1 MKPALFDGRGKVVLV
16 TGAAGGIGRET
27 VRLAR
32 ASGAKVA
39 AFDLARR
46 GLPREARDVLA
57 MTGDA
62 AAEADVRALVRETV
76 KRFGRID
83 AVVSAVGVVGAGRL
97 DAMPLDEWHRLLDIN
112 LTSAFLLCRETW
124 RPLKRARGAVVLF
137 SSTNGRNGGS
147 HLSGAAYAVAKAGI
161 VNLGRYLAL
170 EWAPQGIRV
179 NTVAPGPI
187 DTPMVTGGRLSPA
200 ELARLPTVVPLGR
213 IGEPR
218 HVAHAIE
225 YLLHP
230 DADFVTGT
238 VMHVSGGLVM
248 G

>member
-161 VNLGRYLAL
+161 VNLTRYLAR
-170 EWAPQGIRV
+170 EWAPDGVRV
-179 NTVAPGPI
+179 NCIAPGPV
-187 DTPMVTGGRLSPA
+187 DTPMVGRLTREQHA
-200 ELARLPTVVPLGR
+200 ALKKAIPLGR
-213 IGEPR
+213 YATAAE
-218 HVAHAIE
+218 VAATVAFLCSPHA
-225 YLLHP
+225 
-230 DADFVTGT
+230 ASMTGT
-238 VMHVSGGLVM
+238 CINVSGGMVLD
-248 G
+248 

>member
-46 GLPREARDVLA
+46 GLPRESRDVLA

-62 AAEADVRALVRETV
+62 AAEADVRALVRDTV

-97 DAMPLDEWHRLLDIN
+97 DAMPLAEWHRLLDIN

-124 RPLKRARGAVVLF
+124 RPLKRARGSVVLF

-161 VNLGRYLAL
+161 VNLTRYLAR
-170 EWAPQGIRV
+170 EWAPGGVRV
-179 NTVAPGPI
+179 NCIAPGPV
-187 DTPMVTGGRLSPA
+187 DTPMVGRLTPGQHA
-200 ELARLPTVVPLGR
+200 ALKKAIPLGR
-213 IGEPR
+213 YATAAE
-218 HVAHAIE
+218 VAATVAF
-225 YLLHP
+225 LCSP
-230 DADFVTGT
+230 NAASMTGT
-238 VMHVSGGLVM
+238 CINVSGGMVLD
-248 G
+248 

>member
-1 MKPALFDGRGKVVLV
+1 MKPALFDGRGRVVLV

-27 VRLAR
+27 VRLAH

-57 MTGDA
+57 VTGDA

-97 DAMPLDEWHRLLDIN
+97 DAMPLAEWHRLLDIN
-112 LTSAFLLCRETW
+112 LTSAFLLCREAW
-124 RPLKRARGAVVLF
+124 RPLKRARGSVVLF

-161 VNLGRYLAL
+161 VNLTRYMAR
-170 EWAPQGIRV
+170 EWAPDGVRV
-179 NTVAPGPI
+179 NCIAPGPV
-187 DTPMVTGGRLSPA
+187 DTPMVGRLTREQHA
-200 ELARLPTVVPLGR
+200 ALKKAIPLGR
-213 IGEPR
+213 YATAAE
-218 HVAHAIE
+218 VAATVAF
-225 YLLHP
+225 LCSP
-230 DADFVTGT
+230 NAASMTGT
-238 VMHVSGGLVM
+238 CINVSGGMVLD
-248 G
+248 

>member
-62 AAEADVRALVRETV
+62 AAEADVRALVRESV

-97 DAMPLDEWHRLLDIN
+97 DAMPLAEWHRLLDTN

-124 RPLKRARGAVVLF
+124 RPLKRARGSVVLF

-161 VNLGRYLAL
+161 VNLTRYLAR
-170 EWAPQGIRV
+170 EWAPDGVRV
-179 NTVAPGPI
+179 NCIAPGPV
-187 DTPMVTGGRLSPA
+187 DTPMVGRLTREQHA
-200 ELARLPTVVPLGR
+200 ALKKAIPLGR
-213 IGEPR
+213 YATAAE
-218 HVAHAIE
+218 VAATVAFLCSPHA
-225 YLLHP
+225 
-230 DADFVTGT
+230 ASMTGT
-238 VMHVSGGLVM
+238 CINVSGGMVLD
-248 G
+248 

>member
-1 MKPALFDGRGKVVLV
+1 MRPALFDGRGRVVLV

-62 AAEADVRALVRETV
+62 AAEADVRALVREAV

-97 DAMPLDEWHRLLDIN
+97 DAMPLAEWHRLLDIN

-124 RPLKRARGAVVLF
+124 RPLKRARGSVVLF

-161 VNLGRYLAL
+161 VNLTRYLAR
-170 EWAPQGIRV
+170 EWAPDGVRV
-179 NTVAPGPI
+179 NCVAPGPV
-187 DTPMVTGGRLSPA
+187 DTPMVGRLTREQHA
-200 ELARLPTVVPLGR
+200 ALKKAIPLGR
-213 IGEPR
+213 YATAAE
-218 HVAHAIE
+218 VAATVAF
-225 YLLHP
+225 LCSP
-230 DADFVTGT
+230 QAASMTGT
-238 VMHVSGGLVM
+238 CINVSGGMVLD
-248 G
+248 